1 MKSIAYVQRMK
12 SCKKHPKE
20 DSDGHQY
27 DHVDTAQCLMKWNLV
42 QWRLSARHLGFL
54 LSRQFQLLL
63 DATDPLDHSSPPRPS
78 WLRIAW
84 QNKTIIPHNTSDCG
98 FSENLPLQKACYTMY
113 KSSSLCALV
122 RSLMAT
128 CSIKLSNDI
137 QYAYRSPCYGE
148 IAVSYR
154 PRAVVSL
161 KIFVYAYS
169 WMSQYRV
176 SLERDSAAMSTIKIL
191 LVLFNVSIINMHKL
205 MEAII
210 PIVWFVAVAMAS
222 VKLRQWIH

>member
-1 MKSIAYVQRMK
+1 MQKTPKRRQRRPPVW
-12 SCKKHPKE
+12 SRWYCTVFDEVEPRPVT
-20 DSDGHQY
+20 S
-27 DHVDTAQCLMKWNLV
+27 VCSSS
-42 QWRLSARHLGFL
+42 RLSAQPSVRAASRCHRSTWSQFSTTPVLAPNRLAKQNHYTTQYFWLWL
-54 LSRQFQLLL
+54 LWELATTKGLLYDIQELIALCFGQVTHGNMQL
-63 DATDPLDHSSPPRPS
+63 
-78 WLRIAW
+78 
-84 QNKTIIPHNTSDCG
+84 
-98 FSENLPLQKACYTMY
+98 E
-113 KSSSLCALV
+113 
-122 RSLMAT
+122 
-128 CSIKLSNDI
+128 LSNDI

>member
-1 MKSIAYVQRMK
+1 MFSGWSHAKNTQ
-12 SCKKHPKE
+12 KK
-20 DSDGHQY
+20 
-27 DHVDTAQCLMKWNLV
+27 TAT
-42 QWRLSARHLGFL
+42 
-54 LSRQFQLLL
+54 
-63 DATDPLDHSSPPRPS
+63 ATSMITLILHSVWWSG
-78 WLRIAW
+78 
-84 QNKTIIPHNTSDCG
+84 T
-98 FSENLPLQKACYTMY
+98 
-113 KSSSLCALV
+113 SSSDVCLLV
-122 RSLMAT
+122 ISAFCSAVSSSCFSMPQIHLITVLHHARLGSESPGKTKPLYHTILLTVASLRT
-128 CSIKLSNDI
+128 CHYKRLVIRYTRAHRFVLWSGHSWQHAVELSNDI